1 MRPAVKKA
9 LISSGFAAATVAVAA
24 AIAPGG
30 VAGDAAGCRALVV
43 TKAAVSY
50 AHYATIQSAVDAA
63 RPCDWILIAPASYR
77 ESVTI
82 TTPRLHLRGLDRN
95 RVIVDGRHRSGVNG
109 IEVDKADGVWI
120 ENLTV
125 RNFDKAG
132 DEGGN
137 EIWWNGGD
145 ESGQVGLN
153 GWYGNY
159 LTAYDTGLQG
169 SYGLFV
175 SNAVDGEWNH
185 VYASGFGDSGLY
197 VGACPDCYA
206 TVTHAVAERNQLGF
220 SGTNAG
226 GHLIVQDSIFRD
238 NAVGVGPNSLPNDA
252 PPPQLG
258 TCDSAQNTSPTPLL
272 TTTQLKRCTIFRRN
286 TIVNNNNLTV
296 PANPFTIQEGWGVGL
311 FAFGTYGDLFLGNT
325 ISGNRNFGI
334 LAVENPVPFPP
345 TADTIYFQLQ
355 GNRFEANH
363 VSGARVADMA
373 MAGGLF
379 GAKQSV
385 NNCFTGNVYKTSL
398 PADLTAWDCANA
410 TTPNPDPAAAG
421 QALTA
426 VLKMMTQSEARSQRA
441 QPQPAPQQ
449 TMPNPCRGAPK
460 NPLCR

>member
-1 MRPAVKKA
+1 MQPPVKRA
-9 LISSGFAAATVAVAA
+9 LTSLTAAAAIVAVAA
-24 AIAPGG
+24 AFTS
-30 VAGDAAGCRALVV
+30 AGSARNAAACRTLAV
-43 TKAAVSY
+43 TKAHVGY
-50 AHYATIQSAVDAA
+50 KHYATIQAAVDAA
-63 RPCDWILIAPASYR
+63 RACDWILVAPGTYPGP
-77 ESVTI
+77 VTI

-95 RVIVDGRHRSGVNG
+95 RVIVDGGHRSGVNG
-109 IEVDKADGVWI
+109 IEVVKADGVWI

-125 RNFDKAG
+125 RNFDKKG
-132 DEGGN
+132 EEDGN

-145 ESGQVGLN
+145 ESGQIGLH

-169 SYGLFV
+169 SYGLFA
-175 SNAVDGEWNH
+175 SNSVGGEWNR
-185 VYASGFGDSGLY
+185 VYASGFSDSGLY
-197 VGACPDCYA
+197 VGACPDCNA
-206 TVTHAVAERNQLGF
+206 TVSHALVERNQLGF

-226 GHLIVQDSIFRD
+226 GHLIVQDSVFRN
-238 NAVGVGPNSLPNDA
+238 NAIGVGPNSLPNDA

-258 TCDSAQNTSPTPLL
+258 TCDSALNTSPTPLL
-272 TTTQLKRCTIFRRN
+272 TTTQLQRCTIFRRN

-296 PANPFTIQEGWGVGL
+296 PANPFTITEGWGVGL

-325 ISGNRNFGI
+325 ISGNHNFGI

-355 GNRFEANH
+355 GNRFDANR
-363 VSGARVADMA
+363 VSGGRVADMA

-398 PADLTAWDCANA
+398 PADLTPWGCANA
-410 TTPNPDPAAAG
+410 TTPNPDPTAAG
-421 QALTA
+421 QVLTA
-426 VLKMMTQSEARSQRA
+426 VLKMMTQSGARKQRG
-441 QPQPAPQQ
+441 QPAPPPQP

-460 NPLCR
+460 NPLC